1 MFTRATVLFIIL
13 ILIFDHSKQDCSN
26 IKNTVN
32 VNETLSQGDK
42 ITTFPSDVQMALHSG
57 KDKFEI
63 INNTLYSK
71 IDFDFEKKK
80 TLKTYKFKMMC
91 TYNNT
96 HHPPLDYFIFV
107 NGVNE
112 FPPGFPN
119 QSLLIFTPENTAV
132 NTSVYTFKGN
142 NFEAT
147 DKDIYPENN
156 VTIRYAIQNDVNKT
170 FEITDSQNGVIQLK
184 KKLDYI
190 IKNLYILNISATDG
204 EFFGFMLLNIQVL
217 DNDNLPPAFTSLKYQ
232 LSVPEEAYYLLNT
245 SLKTVP
251 EIHAYDKDTGINQ
264 TINYK
269 IHKDTKSDAFLIN
282 SSSGKLQLSKVLD
295 RETQE
300 KYTVFV
306 LAYQTDLPLT
316 KTAIA
321 VVEVTVLDID
331 DNLPEF
337 ENDVYNV
344 QVLENAPE
352 GLFVHKFSAV
362 DVDNSPNNIFTY
374 KLYDQYNA
382 FNLNATTGE
391 LTVRNSS
398 ILDRETHEMMK
409 VKVSAVEKTGNESK
423 MCDLN
428 IKLLDVND
436 NNPVFERAGYLLF
449 AKDLSNGSYIGSV
462 VATDADVGKNA
473 ELRYG
478 LTDLVQWGEKPPPIY
493 IEDINGRIFANTFL
507 RPATSYKFFL
517 QACDYFGDPSFHRCT
532 KVPVMIVAKNASKSD
547 NTRIVHHI
555 YVDENTPI
563 KTRLIDL
570 KTLFDDER
578 WGMTFIKLRTKFPV
592 PIKIMRMGEV
602 FVDGPLDY
610 ESVTGYEL
618 KILAF
623 TDTVSANITLFVHVQ
638 DVNDHTPTFSQLEYT
653 FLISSKMPAG
663 HIIGKISVTDRD
675 GLPPN
680 NETFFVIP
688 GSFSISEFVIIDNK
702 TGNLVLKKPLPSQ
715 TDKNNLE
722 FLVKATD
729 KGHPPLSSLVTVK
742 LMFNK
747 NLNVYMISTS
757 LSKQLV
763 EENKMTFEKNMT
775 AILGIQIVIERV
787 EYGEHYNSG
796 QHLQLGGST
805 IYLSGTDT
813 NGTKISREK
822 LRSLVLSKEI
832 LLQAVFDKDKLKTIP
847 DYWKPGTTEIS
858 LLVLATFLLICCI
871 ICIYV
876 VCVKHQM
883 EQRTRRL
890 LHNLNRDQSL
900 YISQELKLGRRD
912 YYHTSRTEQLNGINN
927 QGFQFDRMNE
937 SDVDSGPGHGNKT
950 DPTEEET
957 DTGFQ
962 TSTISISAPSTGDK
976 VLCNGGVVSH
986 GTRTKIN
993 KHSAKEST
1001 STASVELVSVY
1012 DYEKLPPKMKHV
1024 YENMGDSSDSIADDF
1039 QNKNIYD
1046 KPDVIP
1052 AKRTSSKK
1060 SYYDKA
1066 DNTTQN
1072 IYDIPNNMSSNSSL
1086 YDKPTEYPLSNS
1098 DEFSLNSS
1106 HLYSNVSKHHYEHLG
1121 SLSDPPS
1128 EPHPDYIVTGSETSN
1143 YSGNSMVLSSS
1154 TITPLSEHSPT
1165 STSQSNFTEV
1175 TLESESKRVRFA
1187 NNGSVEDLSL
1197 STLTPDDG
1205 SPVDNINLHEQD
1217 IVNIE
1222 ISTPVD
1228 SWSPCDNDHSD
1239 DDGMFY
1245 FSSSSSSMTH
1255 L

>member
-13 ILIFDHSKQDCSN
+13 IIIFDHSKQDCSN

-32 VNETLSQGDK
+32 
-42 ITTFPSDVQMALHSG
+42 
-57 KDKFEI
+57 
-63 INNTLYSK
+63 
-71 IDFDFEKKK
+71 
-80 TLKTYKFKMMC
+80 
-91 TYNNT
+91 
-96 HHPPLDYFIFV
+96 HHPPLNYFIFV
-107 NGVNE
+107 DGVNE

-119 QSLLIFTPENTAV
+119 KSLLIFTPENTAV

-142 NFEAT
+142 SFEAT
-147 DKDIYPENN
+147 DKDIYPKNN

-217 DNDNLPPAFTSLKYQ
+217 DNDNLPPVFTSLKYQ

-306 LAYQTDLPLT
+306 QAYQTDLPLT

-352 GLFVHKFSAV
+352 GLFVYKFSAV

-478 LTDLVQWGEKPPPIY
+478 LTDLVQWGGKPPPIY
-493 IEDINGRIFANTFL
+493 IEDISGRIFANTFL

-517 QACDYFGDPSFHRCT
+517 QACDYFGDPSYHRCT

-547 NTRIVHHI
+547 NTRIVHHV

-570 KTLFDDER
+570 KTLFD
-578 WGMTFIKLRTKFPV
+578 V
-592 PIKIMRMGEV
+592 
-602 FVDGPLDY
+602 
-610 ESVTGYEL
+610 
-618 KILAF
+618 
-623 TDTVSANITLFVHVQ
+623 N
-638 DVNDHTPTFSQLEYT
+638 VNDHTPTFSQLEYT

-702 TGNLVLKKPLPSQ
+702 TGNLLLKKPLHSQ

-729 KGHPPLSSLVTVK
+729 EGHPPLSSLATVR

-763 EENKMTFEKNMT
+763 EENKVTFEKNMT

-787 EYGEHYNSG
+787 EHGEHYNSG

-813 NGTKISREK
+813 NGTKISREQ

-832 LLQAVFDKDKLKTIP
+832 LLQAVFDKNKLKTIP

-900 YISQELKLGRRD
+900 YISQELKL
-912 YYHTSRTEQLNGINN
+912 E
-927 QGFQFDRMNE
+927 
-937 SDVDSGPGHGNKT
+937 
-950 DPTEEET
+950 
-957 DTGFQ
+957 
-962 TSTISISAPSTGDK
+962 A
-976 VLCNGGVVSH
+976 
-986 GTRTKIN
+986 
-993 KHSAKEST
+993 
-1001 STASVELVSVY
+1001 
-1012 DYEKLPPKMKHV
+1012 
-1024 YENMGDSSDSIADDF
+1024 
-1039 QNKNIYD
+1039 
-1046 KPDVIP
+1046 
-1052 AKRTSSKK
+1052 
-1060 SYYDKA
+1060 
-1066 DNTTQN
+1066 
-1072 IYDIPNNMSSNSSL
+1072 
-1086 YDKPTEYPLSNS
+1086 
-1098 DEFSLNSS
+1098 
-1106 HLYSNVSKHHYEHLG
+1106 
-1121 SLSDPPS
+1121 
-1128 EPHPDYIVTGSETSN
+1128 SN
-1143 YSGNSMVLSSS
+1143 YSGNSLVLSSS
-1154 TITPLSEHSPT
+1154 TITPFSEHSPT

-1197 STLTPDDG
+1197 STLTPDDE

-1217 IVNIE
+1217 TVNIE

-1239 DDGMFY
+1239 DDGIFY